1 MLVKKICL
9 FLLIILSVSCN
20 TQTDVDPKNE
30 TGSTE
35 AKQTTDFNVA
45 LKFINDYTAVCSS
58 NPETTNMMNWILKNE
73 LLTDSFK
80 KSYKNLVDSA
90 KKADSEMGLDFDPV
104 FDAQDFPD
112 KGCELLNCDNNTG
125 YITVKGKIDWPEF
138 NLVLRVV
145 SQNNKWLVDGSG
157 VINIP
162 ENKRAKR

>member
-1 MLVKKICL
+1 MKKICL
-9 FLLIILSVSCN
+9 FLFVVLGVSCN
-20 TQTDVDPKNE
+20 THTDVESKNG

-35 AKQTTDFNVA
+35 TKQTPDFNVA
-45 LKFINDYTAVCSS
+45 LKFINDYTAVCLS
-58 NPETTNMMNWILKNE
+58 NPDATNMMNWILKNE

-90 KKADSEMGLDFDPV
+90 KKADPEMGLDFDPI

-112 KGCELLNCDNNTG
+112 KGCELLNCDQNTG

-138 NLVLRVV
+138 NLVLKVV
-145 SQNNKWLVDGSG
+145 SQNDKWLVEGCG

>member
-1 MLVKKICL
+1 VLVKKICL
-9 FLLIILSVSCN
+9 FLLIILCVSCN
-20 TQTDVDPKNE
+20 THTDVDPKNG

-35 AKQTTDFNVA
+35 TKPTPDFSVA
-45 LKFINDYTAVCSS
+45 VKFINDYTAFCHSGFS
-58 NPETTNMMNWILKNE
+58 FLDNMNWILKNE

-80 KSYKNLVDSA
+80 KSYKNLVDSVNM
-90 KKADSEMGLDFDPV
+90 ADHEMGLDFDPV

-112 KGCELLNCDNNTG
+112 KGCELLSCDQNTG

-138 NLVLRVV
+138 NLVLKVV
-145 SQNNKWLVDGSG
+145 SQNDKWLVDGCG

>member
-1 MLVKKICL
+1 MLV
-9 FLLIILSVSCN
+9 ILGVSCN
-20 TQTDVDPKNE
+20 TQTNVDSKNGA
-30 TGSTE
+30 GSTD
-35 AKQTTDFNVA
+35 AKLTPDFNVA
-45 LKFINDYTAVCSS
+45 MKFINDYIATCLS
-58 NPETTNMMNWILKNE
+58 NPESTNIMNWIQQNE

-90 KKADSEMGLDFDPV
+90 NKADPEMGLEFDPI

-112 KGCELLNCDNNTG
+112 KGCEPLSFDNNTG

-138 NLVLRVV
+138 NLVLKVV
-145 SQNNKWLVDGSG
+145 SQNGKWLVDGCG